1 MRLYSGGLV
10 LAALLLNPMPQDP
23 VNPPP
28 QNPPPAIGV
37 VLSGMQTTLD
47 LLLKQQQL
55 NRGEHRSL
63 TTKLDRAH
71 AALRHGKPDVVVAR
85 LATFA
90 DEVQRLDGRGVLDDK
105 TAKPLLDA
113 STSVQQT
120 IAGLLKIPN
129 VTPPVLQLCTA
140 PIPCKS
146 YLVLHV
152 APHRGLFGVRKPD
165 GSAAAPYPHIG
176 DALAR
181 AASDKACG
189 VELVIAAGGYDE
201 NIDVNRAL
209 RIRGAGAGTSIHGS
223 IRNHGGYPLS
233 VESLALRNSP
243 DPGAI
248 VVDSC
253 PAVTDVSSVI
263 ISGAAR
269 NGIYQSLG
277 SIRAVDVTVRDTIA
291 LADERHAG
299 FGIRLSEAVAVLGE
313 LQLLANGAGG
323 LSVEGAAAHAYI
335 TASRILNNN
344 LNPYF
349 PVTATDPNVLGTGI
363 VADDS
368 ALLLAE
374 FTDLHGNELAGLHVR
389 NAAQAHYR
397 FGQIDR
403 TRQTADGMFGG
414 YNISINDDA
423 AAELESFTS
432 ADADLVGLG
441 ITRGFASASDGV
453 VSDAPVGIALTPPDG
468 FSGDMLACLRSGL
481 RVILRPDQ
489 IPFQGPLTLPCDP
502 ELSTCPPPPP
512 CPTVPFECPWCS

>member
-1 MRLYSGGLV
+1 MRLYSGGFV
-10 LAALLLNPMPQDP
+10 LAALLLNPLTQDP

-28 QNPPPAIGV
+28 KNPPPAIGV
-37 VLSGMQTTLD
+37 VLSGMQTNLD
-47 LLLKQQQL
+47 LLLKQQTL
-55 NRGEHRSL
+55 NQGQHQSL
-63 TTKLDRAH
+63 MTKLDRAH
-71 AALRHGKPDVVVAR
+71 AALRNGKPGAVVAR
-85 LATFA
+85 LDTFD
-90 DEVQRLDGRGVLDDK
+90 DEVQRLVNGGVLDDK
-105 TAKPLLDA
+105 TAQPLLDG
-113 STSVQQT
+113 SKSVHQT
-120 IAGLLKIPN
+120 IAGILTVPQ
-129 VTPPVLQLCTA
+129 VTPPVVQLCSA

-146 YLVLHV
+146 FLVLHV

-165 GSAAAPYPHIG
+165 GSAAAPYPHIS

-189 VELVIAAGGYDE
+189 VELVVAAGGYDE
-201 NIDVNRAL
+201 NIDVDRAL

-223 IRNHGGYPLS
+223 IRNHGGYPLI
-233 VESLALRNSP
+233 VGSLALRNSP

-277 SIRAVDVTVRDTIA
+277 SIRVADVTVRDTIA

-299 FGIRLSEAVAVLGE
+299 FGIRLSEAQAVLGG

-335 TASRILNNN
+335 TASLILNNN
-344 LNPYF
+344 LNPFF
-349 PVTATDPNVLGTGI
+349 PVTPGDLDVIGTGI
-363 VADDS
+363 VVDNS

-374 FTDLHGNELAGLHVR
+374 FTDLHGNALAGLHVR
-389 NAAQAHYR
+389 NGAQAHYR
-397 FGQIDR
+397 YGRIDR
-403 TRQTADGMFGG
+403 TRLTADGMFGG
-414 YNISINDDA
+414 YNISINDAA

-441 ITRGFASASDGV
+441 ITRGFATASDGI
-453 VSDAPVGIALTPPDG
+453 VSNVPIGIALTPPDG
-468 FSGDMLACLRSGL
+468 FSGDVLACLRSGL

-489 IPFQGPLTLPCDP
+489 IPFQGPITLPCDP
-502 ELSTCPPPPP
+502 ELGTCPPPPP
-512 CPTVPFECPWCS
+512 CVTVPFDCPWCS